1 MGRVGRSVSSSP
13 PLREI
18 RSATASAHQTANR
31 LDAIA
36 NSEGTVEIQN
46 YDPQV
51 WSDEP
56 INALIFTLVGAGL
69 IVMLV
74 ILRALLTI

>member
-1 MGRVGRSVSSSP
+1 MER
-13 PLREI
+13 
-18 RSATASAHQTANR
+18 
-31 LDAIA
+31 
-36 NSEGTVEIQN
+36 QN
-46 YDPQV
+46 YDPRV

-56 INALIFTLVGAGL
+56 IKTLISTLIGAGL